1 MSFVSLFERCVR
13 CLVLPVS
20 FVAMHATANAQQW
33 VKDPVVRI
41 CENITSCDDE
51 KHIDLSQEELAFV
64 EALLKGIPAK
74 SSEERVKRYFGKPA
88 LNNTEPVVLDLG
100 KWQGKSHRATWRI
113 DEAGNSAVYPHVDV
127 YFFNDQAFMVK
138 WWFNGMKKM
147 VQLTYVK

>member
-1 MSFVSLFERCVR
+1 MSFAGLLKCCLR
-13 CLVLPVS
+13 CLALPLALV
-20 FVAMHATANAQQW
+20 VMQATAHAQQW
-33 VKDPVVRI
+33 VKDPIIRI

-51 KHIDLSQEELAFV
+51 KHIDLNKEELAFV

-74 SSEERVKRYFGKPA
+74 ASGDRVKRYFGKPA
-88 LNNTEPVVLDLG
+88 LNSTEPVALGLG
-100 KWQGKSHRATWRI
+100 KWQGKSHRATWRT
-113 DEAGNSAVYPHVDV
+113 DEAGTSGVEPHVDV